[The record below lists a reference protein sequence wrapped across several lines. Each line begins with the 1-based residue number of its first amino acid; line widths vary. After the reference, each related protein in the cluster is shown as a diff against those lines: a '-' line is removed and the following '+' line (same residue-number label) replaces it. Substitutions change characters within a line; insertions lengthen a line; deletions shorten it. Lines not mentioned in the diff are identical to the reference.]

1 MRRNKLLACLMAGTM
16 AVSITACSG
25 NANSDATTTPT
36 TTEAVTTQAVTTQ
49 GESQETTTQ
58 TPQEQK
64 SEASVDFEDGQMGF
78 VQAYNAPANAADV
91 ELSITDFDGSKA
103 LAVKNLTGK
112 VPFVGIDVS
121 SLCGASVADVAA
133 VSMKLGVSYEDG
145 SFSACAGKITTW
157 TGTDLVQTGYDWAV
171 YMESKNPKVA
181 TVDVSGVPFTADA
194 NNIIVLSL
202 ETDNGASAG
211 HGNATLYVD
220 DITFYDKSGKVITAD
235 KSVAFAEPAGYSSS
249 GRDSSNLFAVKGA
262 VNFEG
267 FATSADAW
275 AQDGFDMPQE
285 VIDALVPG
293 SVVEIEY
300 KSETGNMWLVIPDA
314 EKGWMRVGQAGTDDP
329 AYINNS
335 GNIAQITYEQLAAL
349 CGDDVSTWGARMQCE
364 SDSAWEVFSVK
375 VGQQAK
381 NLALVNAVTFEGFET
396 KADAWAQDGFDMPQ
410 EVIDALVP
418 GSVVEVTYSS
428 ETGNMWL
435 VMPDAEKGWMRVGQA
450 GTEDPAV
457 CDGQKCYVTYEQL
470 AALCG
475 DDASTWGA
483 RMQCES
489 DSAWEVYS
497 VKVGTAAE
505 FAPVNKLTKF
515 EGFETA
521 ADAWA
526 QDGFDM
532 PQEIIDALVPGAVVT
547 VQYSSESGNVWLVI
561 PDAEKGWMRVGQ
573 AGTEAPALCNGTY
586 AQITYEQLAALCGED
601 VSTWGA
607 RMQCES
613 DSAWE
618 VYGVWVS
625 APVTSAE

>member
-25 NANSDATTTPT
+25 NANSDAT

-314 EKGWMRVGQAGTDDP
+314 EKGWMSVGQAGTDDP

-573 AGTEAPALCNGTY
+573 AGTEDPALCNGTY

>member
-25 NANSDATTTPT
+25 NTNSNATTAPT
-36 TTEAVTTQAVTTQ
+36 SSEAVTTTQ
-49 GESQETTTQ
+49 EATQETQ
-58 TPQEQK
+58 TEAPQVK
-64 SEASVDFEDGQMGF
+64 SDASVDFEDGQMGF
-78 VQAYNAPANAADV
+78 VQAYSAPANAADV
-91 ELSITDFDGSKA
+91 ELSVQDFDGSKA
-103 LAVKNLTGK
+103 LVIKNLTGK

-121 SLCGASVADVAA
+121 SLCGANVADIAA

-202 ETDNGASAG
+202 ETDNGVDAG

-220 DITFYDKSGKVITAD
+220 DITFYDKSGNVLTAD
-235 KSVAFAEPAGYSSS
+235 KTVAFAEPAGYSSS
-249 GRDSSNLFAVKGA
+249 GRDSSNLYAVKGA

-267 FATSADAW
+267 FATSAGAW
-275 AQDGFDMPQE
+275 TQDGFDMPQE
-285 VIDALVPG
+285 IIDALVPG

-300 KSETGNMWLVIPDA
+300 KSETGNMWIVMPDS

-364 SDSAWEVFSVK
+364 ADGEWEVFSVK

-381 NLALVNAVTFEGFET
+381 NMAVVNGVDFAGFAT

-410 EVIDALVP
+410 EIIDALVP
-418 GSVVEVTYSS
+418 GSVVEITYSS
-428 ETGNMWL
+428 ESGNMWI
-435 VMPDAEKGWMRVGQA
+435 VMPDSEKGWMRVGQV
-450 GTEDPAV
+450 GTDDPAI

-475 DDASTWGA
+475 EDVSTWGA
-483 RMQCES
+483 RMQCEA

-497 VKVGTAAE
+497 VKVGMAAE
-505 FAPVNKLTKF
+505 FAPLNKLVKF
-515 EGFETA
+515 EGFETS

-547 VQYSSESGNVWLVI
+547 VQYSSESGNVWLVM

-573 AGTEAPALCNGTY
+573 AGTEDPALCNGTY
-586 AQITYEQLAALCGED
+586 AQITYEQLAALCGDD

-607 RMQCES
+607 RMQCEA
-613 DSAWE
+613 DGAWE
-618 VYGVWVS
+618 VYGVCVS

>member
-428 ETGNMWL
+428 ETGNMWP

-573 AGTEAPALCNGTY
+573 AGTEDPALCNGTY

>member
-1 MRRNKLLACLMAGTM
+1 MAGTM

-103 LAVKNLTGK
+103 LVIKNLTGK

-121 SLCGASVADVAA
+121 SLCGAGVADIAA

-293 SVVEIEY
+293 SVVEVTY
-300 KSETGNMWLVIPDA
+300 SSETGNMWLVIPDA

-435 VMPDAEKGWMRVGQA
+435 VIPDAEKGWMRVGQA

-573 AGTEAPALCNGTY
+573 AGTEDPALCNGTY

>member
-64 SEASVDFEDGQMGF
+64 SEASVDFEAGQMGF

-573 AGTEAPALCNGTY
+573 AGTEDPALCNGTY

>member
-314 EKGWMRVGQAGTDDP
+314 EKGWMRVGQFVPTDP

-573 AGTEAPALCNGTY
+573 AGTEDPALCNGTY

>member
-25 NANSDATTTPT
+25 NTNSNATTAPT
-36 TTEAVTTQAVTTQ
+36 SSEAVTTTQ
-49 GESQETTTQ
+49 EATQETQ
-58 TPQEQK
+58 TEAPQVK
-64 SEASVDFEDGQMGF
+64 SDASVDFEDGQMGF
-78 VQAYNAPANAADV
+78 VQAYSAPANAADV
-91 ELSITDFDGSKA
+91 ELSVQDFDGSKA
-103 LAVKNLTGK
+103 LVIKNLTGK

-121 SLCGASVADVAA
+121 SLCGANVADIAA

-181 TVDVSGVPFTADA
+181 TVVVSGVPFTADA

-202 ETDNGASAG
+202 ETDNGLDAG

-220 DITFYDKSGKVITAD
+220 DITFYDKSGNVLTAD
-235 KSVAFAEPAGYSSS
+235 KTVAFAEPAGYSSS

-300 KSETGNMWLVIPDA
+300 KSETGNMWLVMNEA
-314 EKGWMRVGQAGTDDP
+314 QAGWMRVGQAGTDDP
-329 AYINNS
+329 AYQNNS
-335 GNIAQITYEQLAAL
+335 HNIAQVTYEQLAAL
-349 CGDDVSTWGARMQCE
+349 CTDDVSTWGSTMQCE
-364 SDSAWEVFSVK
+364 SDGAWEVFSVK

-381 NLALVNAVTFEGFET
+381 NIAVVNGVDFAGFAT
-396 KADAWAQDGFDMPQ
+396 KAGAWSQDGFDMPQ
-410 EVIDALVP
+410 EIIDALVP
-418 GSVVEVTYSS
+418 GAVVEVTYSS

-435 VMPDAEKGWMRVGQA
+435 VMPDSTAGWMRVGQA
-450 GTEDPAV
+450 GTEDPAL
-457 CDGQKCYVTYEQL
+457 CDGQKCYVTYEQI

-475 DDASTWGA
+475 DDVSTWGA
-483 RMQCES
+483 RMQCEA
-489 DSAWEVYS
+489 DGEWEVYS

-505 FAPVNKLTKF
+505 FAPVNKLVAF
-515 EGFETA
+515 EGFETSG
-521 ADAWA
+521 DAWA
-526 QDGFDM
+526 QAGFTM
-532 PQEIIDALVPGAVVT
+532 PQEILDALVPGAVVT
-547 VQYSSESGNVWLVI
+547 IQYSSETGNIWIVMNE
-561 PDAEKGWMRVGQ
+561 AQAGWMRVGQ
-573 AGTEAPALCNGTY
+573 AGTEDPALCNGTY
-586 AQITYEQLAALCGED
+586 AQITYEQLAALCTDD
-601 VSTWGA
+601 VSTWGST
-607 RMQCES
+607 MQCEA
-613 DSAWE
+613 DGAWE

-625 APVTSAE
+625 TPATSAE

>member
-1 MRRNKLLACLMAGTM
+1 MAGTM

-25 NANSDATTTPT
+25 NTNSNATTAPT
-36 TTEAVTTQAVTTQ
+36 SGEAVTTTQ
-49 GESQETTTQ
+49 EATQETQ
-58 TPQEQK
+58 TEAPQVK
-64 SEASVDFEDGQMGF
+64 SDASVDFEDGQMGF
-78 VQAYNAPANAADV
+78 VQAYSAPANAADV
-91 ELSITDFDGSKA
+91 ELSVQDFDGSKA
-103 LAVKNLTGK
+103 LVIKNLTGK

-121 SLCGASVADVAA
+121 SLCGANVADIAA

-202 ETDNGASAG
+202 ETDNGVDAG

-220 DITFYDKSGKVITAD
+220 DITFYDKSGNVITAD
-235 KSVAFAEPAGYSSS
+235 KTVAFAEPAGYSSS
-249 GRDSSNLFAVKGA
+249 GRDSSNLYAVKGA

-267 FATSADAW
+267 FATSAAAW
-275 AQDGFDMPQE
+275 TQDGFDMPQE
-285 VIDALVPG
+285 IIDALVPG

-300 KSETGNMWLVIPDA
+300 KSETGNMWIVMPDS

-364 SDSAWEVFSVK
+364 ADGEWEVFSVK

-381 NLALVNAVTFEGFET
+381 NMAVVNGVDFAGFAT
-396 KADAWAQDGFDMPQ
+396 KADAWAQDGLDMPQ
-410 EVIDALVP
+410 EIIDALVP
-418 GSVVEVTYSS
+418 GSVVEITYSS
-428 ETGNMWL
+428 ESGNMWI
-435 VMPDAEKGWMRVGQA
+435 VMPDSEKGWMRVGQA
-450 GTEDPAV
+450 GTDDPAI

-475 DDASTWGA
+475 EDVSTWGA
-483 RMQCES
+483 RMQCEA

-497 VKVGTAAE
+497 VKVGMAAE
-505 FAPVNKLTKF
+505 FAPLNKLVKF
-515 EGFETA
+515 EGFETSA
-521 ADAWA
+521 AAWA

-547 VQYSSESGNVWLVI
+547 ICYSSDTGNVWIVM

-573 AGTEAPALCNGTY
+573 AGTEDPALCNGTY
-586 AQITYEQLAALCGED
+586 AQITYEQLAALCGDD

-613 DSAWE
+613 DGAWE

>member
-314 EKGWMRVGQAGTDDP
+314 EKGWMRVGQRQEIDP

-573 AGTEAPALCNGTY
+573 AGTEDPALCNGTY

>member
-1 MRRNKLLACLMAGTM
+1 MAGTM

-573 AGTEAPALCNGTY
+573 AGTEDPALCNGTY

>member
-428 ETGNMWL
+428 ETGNMWI
-435 VMPDAEKGWMRVGQA
+435 VMPDAANGWMRVGQA

-505 FAPVNKLTKF
+505 FAPLNKLVKF
-515 EGFETA
+515 EGFETS
-521 ADAWA
+521 ADAWT
-526 QDGFDM
+526 QNGFDM

-547 VQYSSESGNVWLVI
+547 IRYSSDTGNVWIVM
-561 PDAEKGWMRVGQ
+561 PDAANGWMRVGQ
-573 AGTEAPALCNGTY
+573 AGTEDPALCNGTY
-586 AQITYEQLAALCGED
+586 AQITYEQLAALCGDD

>member
-1 MRRNKLLACLMAGTM
+1 MAGTM

-25 NANSDATTTPT
+25 NTNSNATTAPT
-36 TTEAVTTQAVTTQ
+36 SGEAVTTTQ
-49 GESQETTTQ
+49 EATQETQ
-58 TPQEQK
+58 TEAPQVK
-64 SEASVDFEDGQMGF
+64 SDASVDFEDGQMGF
-78 VQAYNAPANAADV
+78 VQAYSAPANAADV
-91 ELSITDFDGSKA
+91 ELSVQDFDGSKA
-103 LAVKNLTGK
+103 LVIKNLTGK

-121 SLCGASVADVAA
+121 SLCGANVADIAA

-573 AGTEAPALCNGTY
+573 AGTEDPALCNGTY

>member
-1 MRRNKLLACLMAGTM
+1 MAGTM

-25 NANSDATTTPT
+25 NTNSNATTAPT
-36 TTEAVTTQAVTTQ
+36 SGEAVTTTQ
-49 GESQETTTQ
+49 EATQETQ
-58 TPQEQK
+58 TEAPQVK
-64 SEASVDFEDGQMGF
+64 SDASVDFEDGQMGF
-78 VQAYNAPANAADV
+78 VQAYSAPANAADV
-91 ELSITDFDGSKA
+91 ELSVQDFDGSKA
-103 LAVKNLTGK
+103 LVIKNLTGK

-121 SLCGASVADVAA
+121 SLCGANVADIAA

-202 ETDNGASAG
+202 ETDNGLDAG

-220 DITFYDKSGKVITAD
+220 DITFYDKSGNVLTAD
-235 KSVAFAEPAGYSSS
+235 KTVAFAEPAGYSSS

-300 KSETGNMWLVIPDA
+300 KSETGNMWLVMPDA

-457 CDGQKCYVTYEQL
+457 CDGQKCYITYEQL

-475 DDASTWGA
+475 EDVSTWGA

-489 DSAWEVYS
+489 DSAWEVYG

-547 VQYSSESGNVWLVI
+547 VQYSSESGNVWLVM

-573 AGTEAPALCNGTY
+573 AGTEDPAVCDGQKCY
-586 AQITYEQLAALCGED
+586 ITYEQLAALCGED

>member
-1 MRRNKLLACLMAGTM
+1 MAGTM

-25 NANSDATTTPT
+25 NTNSNATTAPT
-36 TTEAVTTQAVTTQ
+36 SGEAVTTTQ
-49 GESQETTTQ
+49 EATQETQ
-58 TPQEQK
+58 TEAPQVK
-64 SEASVDFEDGQMGF
+64 SDASVDFEDGQMGF
-78 VQAYNAPANAADV
+78 VQAYSAPANAADV
-91 ELSITDFDGSKA
+91 ELSVQDFDGSKA
-103 LAVKNLTGK
+103 LVIKNLTGK

-121 SLCGASVADVAA
+121 SLCGAGVADIAA

-202 ETDNGASAG
+202 ETDNGLDAG

-220 DITFYDKSGKVITAD
+220 DITFYDKSGNVLTAD
-235 KSVAFAEPAGYSSS
+235 KTVAFAEPAGYSSS

-300 KSETGNMWLVIPDA
+300 KSETGNMWLVMPDA

-450 GTEDPAV
+450 GTEAPAV

-505 FAPVNKLTKF
+505 FAPLNKLVKF
-515 EGFETA
+515 EGFETS
-521 ADAWA
+521 ADAWT
-526 QDGFDM
+526 QNGFDM

-547 VQYSSESGNVWLVI
+547 VQYSSESGNVWLVM

-573 AGTEAPALCNGTY
+573 AGTEDPALCNGTY

>member
-300 KSETGNMWLVIPDA
+300 KSETGNMWLVMPDA
-314 EKGWMRVGQAGTDDP
+314 EKGWMRVGQAGTEDP

-381 NLALVNAVTFEGFET
+381 NMAVLNGVDFAGFAT

-410 EVIDALVP
+410 EIIDALVP
-418 GSVVEVTYSS
+418 GSVVEITYSS
-428 ETGNMWL
+428 ETGNMWI
-435 VMPDAEKGWMRVGQA
+435 VMPDAANGWMRVGQA

-505 FAPVNKLTKF
+505 FAPLNKLVKF
-515 EGFETA
+515 EGFETS
-521 ADAWA
+521 ADAWT
-526 QDGFDM
+526 QNGFDM

-547 VQYSSESGNVWLVI
+547 IRYSSDTGNVWIVM
-561 PDAEKGWMRVGQ
+561 PDAANGWMRVGQ
-573 AGTEAPALCNGTY
+573 AGTEDPALCNGTY
-586 AQITYEQLAALCGED
+586 AQITYEQLAALCGDD

>member
-1 MRRNKLLACLMAGTM
+1 VRRNKLLACLMAGTM

-36 TTEAVTTQAVTTQ
+36 TTEAVTTQ

-573 AGTEAPALCNGTY
+573 AGTEDPALCNGTY

>member
-25 NANSDATTTPT
+25 NTNSNATTAPT
-36 TTEAVTTQAVTTQ
+36 SGEAVTTTQ
-49 GESQETTTQ
+49 EATQETQ
-58 TPQEQK
+58 TEAPQVK
-64 SEASVDFEDGQMGF
+64 SDASVDFEDGQMGF
-78 VQAYNAPANAADV
+78 VKAYSAPANAADV
-91 ELSITDFDGSKA
+91 ELSVQDFDGSKA
-103 LAVKNLTGK
+103 LVIKNLTGK

-121 SLCGASVADVAA
+121 SLCGANVADIAA

-202 ETDNGASAG
+202 ETDNGVDAG

-220 DITFYDKSGKVITAD
+220 DITFYDKSGNVITAD
-235 KSVAFAEPAGYSSS
+235 KTVAFAEPAGYSSS
-249 GRDSSNLFAVKGA
+249 GRDSSNLYAVKGA

-267 FATSADAW
+267 FATSAAAW
-275 AQDGFDMPQE
+275 TQDGFDMPQE
-285 VIDALVPG
+285 IIDALVPG

-300 KSETGNMWLVIPDA
+300 KSETGNMWIVMPDS

-364 SDSAWEVFSVK
+364 ADGEWEVFSVK

-381 NLALVNAVTFEGFET
+381 NMAVVNGVDFAGFAT
-396 KADAWAQDGFDMPQ
+396 KADAWAQDGLDMPQ
-410 EVIDALVP
+410 EIIDALVP
-418 GSVVEVTYSS
+418 GSVVEITYSS
-428 ETGNMWL
+428 ESGNMWI
-435 VMPDAEKGWMRVGQA
+435 VMPDSEKGWMRVGQA
-450 GTEDPAV
+450 GTDDPAI

-475 DDASTWGA
+475 EDVSTWGA
-483 RMQCES
+483 RMQCEA

-497 VKVGTAAE
+497 VKVGMAAE
-505 FAPVNKLTKF
+505 FAPLNKLVKF
-515 EGFETA
+515 EGFETSA
-521 ADAWA
+521 AAWA

-547 VQYSSESGNVWLVI
+547 ICYSSDTGNVWIVM

-573 AGTEAPALCNGTY
+573 AGTEDPALCNGTY
-586 AQITYEQLAALCGED
+586 AQITYEQLAALCGDD

-613 DSAWE
+613 DGAWE

>member
-1 MRRNKLLACLMAGTM
+1 MAGTM

-25 NANSDATTTPT
+25 NTNSNATTAPT
-36 TTEAVTTQAVTTQ
+36 SGEAVTTTQ
-49 GESQETTTQ
+49 EATQETQ
-58 TPQEQK
+58 TEAPQVK
-64 SEASVDFEDGQMGF
+64 SDASVDFEDGQMGF
-78 VQAYNAPANAADV
+78 VQAYSAPANAADV
-91 ELSITDFDGSKA
+91 ELSVQDFDGSKA

-547 VQYSSESGNVWLVI
+547 VKYSSESGNVWLVI

-573 AGTEAPALCNGTY
+573 AGTEDPALCNGTY

>member
-1 MRRNKLLACLMAGTM
+1 MAGTM
-16 AVSITACSG
+16 AVSLTACSG
-25 NANSDATTTPT
+25 NASSDTTTAPS
-36 TTEAVTTQAVTTQ
+36 TTEAVTTTEAATEQ
-49 GESQETTTQ
+49 TTTEPSV
-58 TPQEQK
+58 T
-64 SEASVDFEDGQMGF
+64 SNASIDFEDGQMGF
-78 VQAYNAPANAADV
+78 VEVYSAPANAADV
-91 ELSITDFDGSKA
+91 ELNVVDFGGSKA
-103 LAVKNLTGK
+103 LEVKNLTGK

-121 SLCGASVADVAA
+121 SLCGADTAKIAS

-157 TGTDLVQTGYDWAV
+157 TGEDLVQTGYDWSV

-181 TVDVSGVPFTADA
+181 TVDVSGVPFVADA
-194 NNIIVLSL
+194 NNIMVLSL
-202 ETDNGASAG
+202 ETDNGIDAG

-220 DITFYDKSGKVITAD
+220 DITFYDASGNVLTAD
-235 KSVAFAEPAGYSSS
+235 KSVAFAAPAGYSDS
-249 GRDSSNLFAVKGA
+249 GRDSSNLFAVKNA
-262 VNFEG
+262 VEFEG
-267 FATSADAW
+267 FQTSAVAW
-275 AQDGFDMPQE
+275 TQDGFDMPQE
-285 VIDALVPG
+285 IIDALVPG

-300 KSETGNMWLVIPDA
+300 KSETGNMWIVMPDS

-364 SDSAWEVFSVK
+364 ADGEWEVFSVK

-381 NLALVNAVTFEGFET
+381 NMAVVNGVDFAGFAT
-396 KADAWAQDGFDMPQ
+396 KADAWAQDGLDMPQ
-410 EVIDALVP
+410 EIIDALVP
-418 GSVVEVTYSS
+418 GSVVEITYSS
-428 ETGNMWL
+428 ESGNLWI
-435 VMPDAEKGWMRVGQA
+435 VMPDSEKGWMRVGQA
-450 GTEDPAV
+450 GTDDPAI

-475 DDASTWGA
+475 EDVSTWGA
-483 RMQCES
+483 RMQCEA

-497 VKVGTAAE
+497 VKVGMAAE
-505 FAPVNKLTKF
+505 FAPVNKLVAF
-515 EGFETA
+515 EGFETSG
-521 ADAWA
+521 DAWA

-547 VQYSSESGNVWLVI
+547 IRYSSESGNVWIVM

-573 AGTEAPALCNGTY
+573 AGTEDPALCNGTY
-586 AQITYEQLAALCGED
+586 AQITYEQLAALCGD
-601 VSTWGA
+601 NVSTWGA
-607 RMQCES
+607 RMQCEA
-613 DSAWE
+613 DGAWE

>member
-25 NANSDATTTPT
+25 NTNSNATTAPT
-36 TTEAVTTQAVTTQ
+36 SSEAVTTTQ
-49 GESQETTTQ
+49 EATQETQ
-58 TPQEQK
+58 TEAPQVK
-64 SEASVDFEDGQMGF
+64 SDASVDFEDGQMGF
-78 VQAYNAPANAADV
+78 VQAYSAPANAADV
-91 ELSITDFDGSKA
+91 ELSVQDFDGSKA
-103 LAVKNLTGK
+103 LVIKNLTGK

-121 SLCGASVADVAA
+121 SLCGANVADIAA

-202 ETDNGASAG
+202 ETDNGVDAG

-220 DITFYDKSGKVITAD
+220 DITFYDKSGNVLTAD
-235 KSVAFAEPAGYSSS
+235 KTVAFAEPAGYSNS
-249 GRDSSNLFAVKGA
+249 GRDSSNLYAVKGA

-267 FATSADAW
+267 FATSAAAW
-275 AQDGFDMPQE
+275 TQDGFDMPQE
-285 VIDALVPG
+285 IIDALVPG

-300 KSETGNMWLVIPDA
+300 KSETGNMWIVMPDS

-364 SDSAWEVFSVK
+364 ADGEWEVFSVK

-381 NLALVNAVTFEGFET
+381 NMAVVNGVDFAGFAT
-396 KADAWAQDGFDMPQ
+396 KADAWAQDGLDMPQ
-410 EVIDALVP
+410 EIIDALVP
-418 GSVVEVTYSS
+418 GSVVEITYSS
-428 ETGNMWL
+428 ESGNMWI
-435 VMPDAEKGWMRVGQA
+435 VMPDSEKGWMRVGQA
-450 GTEDPAV
+450 GTDDPAI

-475 DDASTWGA
+475 EDVSTWGA
-483 RMQCES
+483 RMQCEA

-505 FAPVNKLTKF
+505 FAPLNKLVKF
-515 EGFETA
+515 EGFETSA
-521 ADAWA
+521 AAWA

-547 VQYSSESGNVWLVI
+547 IRYSSDTGNVWIVM

-573 AGTEAPALCNGTY
+573 AGTEDPALCNGTY
-586 AQITYEQLAALCGED
+586 AQITYEQLAALCGDD

-613 DSAWE
+613 DGAWE

>member
-1 MRRNKLLACLMAGTM
+1 MAGTM
-16 AVSITACSG
+16 AVSLTACNST
-25 NANSDATTTPT
+25 ADSDASTAPTT
-36 TTEAVTTQAVTTQ
+36 TTEAVTTTQ
-49 GESQETTTQ
+49 EATQETTTEA
-58 TPQEQK
+58 PQVK
-64 SEASVDFEDGQMGF
+64 SDASVDFEDGQMGF
-78 VQAYNAPANAADV
+78 VKAYSAPANAADV
-91 ELSITDFDGSKA
+91 EMSVVDFDGSKA
-103 LAVKNLTGK
+103 LEVKNLNGK

-121 SLCGASVADVAA
+121 SLCGASVADIASI
-133 VSMKLGVSYEDG
+133 SMKLGVSYEDG

-157 TGTDLVQTGYDWAV
+157 TGEDLVQTGYDWSV

-181 TVDVSGVPFTADA
+181 TVDVSDVPFTAGA
-194 NNIIVLSL
+194 NNILVLSL
-202 ETDNGASAG
+202 DTDNGLDAG
-211 HGNATLYVD
+211 HGNASLYVD

-235 KSVAFAEPAGYSSS
+235 KSVAFADPAGYSSS
-249 GRDSSNLFAVKGA
+249 GRDSSNLYAVKGA

-267 FATSADAW
+267 FATSAGAW
-275 AQDGFDMPQE
+275 SQDGFDMPQE
-285 VIDALVPG
+285 IIDALVPG

-300 KSETGNMWLVIPDA
+300 KSETGNMWIVMPDA
-314 EKGWMRVGQAGTDDP
+314 ENGWMRVGQAGTDDP

-364 SDSAWEVFSVK
+364 ADGEWEVFSVK

-381 NLALVNAVTFEGFET
+381 NMAVVNGVDFAGFAT
-396 KADAWAQDGFDMPQ
+396 KADAWSQDGFDMPQ
-410 EVIDALVP
+410 EIIDALVP
-418 GSVVEVTYSS
+418 GSVVEITYSS
-428 ETGNMWL
+428 ETGNMWI
-435 VMPDAEKGWMRVGQA
+435 VMPDAENGWMRVGQA
-450 GTEDPAV
+450 GTDDPAV

-475 DDASTWGA
+475 DDVSTWGA

-505 FAPVNKLTKF
+505 FAPLNKLVKF
-515 EGFETA
+515 EGFETS

-547 VQYSSESGNVWLVI
+547 IRYSSESGNVWIVM
-561 PDAEKGWMRVGQ
+561 PDAENGWMRVGQ
-573 AGTEAPALCNGTY
+573 AGTDDPALCNGTY
-586 AQITYEQLAALCGED
+586 AQITYEQLAALCGDD

-625 APVTSAE
+625 TQAASAE

>member
-1 MRRNKLLACLMAGTM
+1 MAGTM

-25 NANSDATTTPT
+25 NTNSNATTAPT
-36 TTEAVTTQAVTTQ
+36 SGEAVTTTQ
-49 GESQETTTQ
+49 EATQETQ
-58 TPQEQK
+58 TEAPQVK
-64 SEASVDFEDGQMGF
+64 SDASVDFEDGQMGF
-78 VQAYNAPANAADV
+78 VQAYSAPANAADV
-91 ELSITDFDGSKA
+91 ELSVQDFDGSKA
-103 LAVKNLTGK
+103 LVIKNLTGK

-121 SLCGASVADVAA
+121 SLCGANVADIAA

-202 ETDNGASAG
+202 ETDNGLDAG

-220 DITFYDKSGKVITAD
+220 DITFYDKSGNVLTAD
-235 KSVAFAEPAGYSSS
+235 KTVAFAEPAGYSSS

-300 KSETGNMWLVIPDA
+300 KSETGNMWLVMPDA

-457 CDGQKCYVTYEQL
+457 CDGQKCY
-470 AALCG
+470 
-475 DDASTWGA
+475 
-483 RMQCES
+483 
-489 DSAWEVYS
+489 
-497 VKVGTAAE
+497 
-505 FAPVNKLTKF
+505 
-515 EGFETA
+515 
-521 ADAWA
+521 
-526 QDGFDM
+526 
-532 PQEIIDALVPGAVVT
+532 
-547 VQYSSESGNVWLVI
+547 
-561 PDAEKGWMRVGQ
+561 
-573 AGTEAPALCNGTY
+573 
-586 AQITYEQLAALCGED
+586 ITYEQLAALCGED

>member
-202 ETDNGASAG
+202 ETDNGASPG

-573 AGTEAPALCNGTY
+573 AGTEDPALCNGTY